1 MGHDAPPPLPDRSGS
16 DFGNPPPLPSSD
28 STPHV
33 APGEVIDDGGGRIFP
48 CEQCGADLKF
58 NIGQQSLACDY
69 CGAAKSVTID
79 PEAEIVERD
88 FEATL
93 ARLAEFRRSA
103 TAADDDSDINEVRC
117 ESCGGNIEFVG
128 TLTSREC
135 PYCGS
140 PVQLEEAH
148 KSDQDRVP
156 VDGVLPFLV
165 EQAKAKTNL
174 AAWVSSRWFAPNEF
188 KKRGVDGKFNGVY
201 LSFFTFDSMTFTRY
215 VGERGE
221 HYYVTVK
228 RGDEEVRE
236 RRTRWYDARGQF
248 QRFFDDVLILANQG
262 LPKKFL
268 NKLRP
273 WPLQHLV
280 PFTQQLLAGHY
291 ARTYDIE
298 LPDCFGEAK
307 QEIDQALYSDVVSR
321 IGGDEQRVHNIDSQ
335 YDAITYK
342 HVLLPVWLL
351 AYRYG
356 DKAYQVFVNAST
368 GEVQGERPYSVWKIV
383 FAVLTAI
390 AVVGGIGL
398 AMSAAN

>member
-1 MGHDAPPPLPDRSGS
+1 MGHDAPPPLPDRSEPDLS
-16 DFGNPPPLPSSD
+16 NRPPLPHRDAPPVASS
-28 STPHV
+28 
-33 APGEVIDDGGGRIFP
+33 GEVIDEGGGRIFP
-48 CEQCGADLKF
+48 CESCGADLRF
-58 NIGQQSLACDY
+58 HIGQQSLQCDY
-69 CGAAKSVTID
+69 CGFKKSVTVD

-93 ARLAEFRRSA
+93 DRLAEFRRSA
-103 TAADDDSDINEVRC
+103 APPDEESDLNEVRC
-117 ESCGGNIEFVG
+117 ESCGGNVEFVG

-135 PYCGS
+135 PYCAS
-140 PVQLEEAH
+140 PVQLEKAH
-148 KSDQDRVP
+148 KSDQNRVP

-165 EQAKAKTNL
+165 EQGKAKTNL
-174 AAWVSSRWFAPNEF
+174 ASWVGSRWFAPNDF
-188 KKRGVDGKFNGVY
+188 RKRGVDGKFNGVY

-236 RRTRWYDARGQF
+236 RRTRWYDARGHF

-262 LPKKFL
+262 LPRKFL

-298 LPDCFGEAK
+298 LPECFGEARE
-307 QEIDQALYSDVVSR
+307 EIDQALYADVVSR
-321 IGGDEQRVHNIDSQ
+321 IGGDDQRVHNINSQ

-351 AYRYG
+351 AYRYR

-368 GEVQGERPYSVWKIV
+368 GEVQGERPYSVWKIL
-383 FAVLTAI
+383 FAVLFGVALF
-390 AVVGGIGL
+390 GGIAL
-398 AMSAAN
+398 AASASN